1 MSILPSKTPAPI
13 CRPNPLQT
21 GQQQTTGLPPSIF
34 TWGLGLCKAD
44 SRGTSFPVCLCYQR
58 QQNRL
63 CDGQF
68 EPSLLLTP
76 STVPSSVR
84 TLWCVKAQPPLG
96 EGVLVNGG
104 LLPVF
109 SQPEGSPHLTP
120 SGSLP
125 HPQLFFF
132 LFLKPLLLPSF
143 SLQLRQRDIV
153 KLLYRILK
161 AGPLRAFQAPYKPV
175 ILWLIFFGFR
185 LVTQNESN
193 SINFQ

>member
-1 MSILPSKTPAPI
+1 MTPSEPVLEGRTRRVSILPSKTPAPI

-44 SRGTSFPVCLCYQR
+44 SRGTSFPACLCYQR

-132 LFLKPLLLPSF
+132 SF
-143 SLQLRQRDIV
+143 SETTSASFIFSAAAAER
-153 KLLYRILK
+153 YSK
-161 AGPLRAFQAPYKPV
+161 ATV
-175 ILWLIFFGFR
+175 
-185 LVTQNESN
+185 
-193 SINFQ
+193 